1 MQEKN
6 MNILDTS
13 AACLEALEVLMKNEY
28 YLFEKYKQS
37 SYTFPWKIFR
47 TNKIHFATSKKK
59 NLFLLKILINL
70 SCSFAIKNNSI
81 TYNYICSW

>member
-1 MQEKN
+1 MFMQEKN

-37 SYTFPWKIFR
+37 SYTFP
-47 TNKIHFATSKKK
+47 
-59 NLFLLKILINL
+59 
-70 SCSFAIKNNSI
+70 
-81 TYNYICSW
+81 